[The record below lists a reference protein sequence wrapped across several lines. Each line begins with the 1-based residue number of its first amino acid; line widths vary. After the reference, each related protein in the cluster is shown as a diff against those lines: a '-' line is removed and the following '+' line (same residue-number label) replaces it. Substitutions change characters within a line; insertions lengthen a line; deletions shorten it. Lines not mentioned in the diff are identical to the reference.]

1 MCVHTK
7 IYLYAR
13 WPQQHRADFHEGRD
27 FRKNVQINNITRLY
41 KNTKTK
47 KELLYRQRDES
58 ILSVCLILIKNIF
71 EKNLKIPLLLPHS
84 ILPLSYI

>member
-47 KELLYRQRDES
+47 KEG
-58 ILSVCLILIKNIF
+58 IAI
-71 EKNLKIPLLLPHS
+71 
-84 ILPLSYI
+84 